1 MIEMCKLKMVI
12 IAAIGTT
19 FFCIG
24 TADAASQL
32 MIVRCAATTGINLGA
47 DTERDKPEDSDPEMY
62 DSAAGGYLS
71 HPRNT
76 HESIITVNQ
85 DGTATET
92 SLLDSGRSI
101 VTEMHIL
108 GGINDNAIS
117 FTDGTKG
124 SINLLTLYPKDSIGI
139 FTGTSY
145 FGWQKAIPTGYVYI
159 ARCQFSKDILH

>member
-1 MIEMCKLKMVI
+1 MCKVKMVI
-12 IAAIGTT
+12 IAAIGAT

-24 TADAASQL
+24 TADASQL
-32 MIVRCAATTGINLGA
+32 MIVRCSAPTGINLGA
-47 DTERDKPEDSDPEMY
+47 DTERDKPEDSNPEVY

-92 SLLDSGRSI
+92 SFLDSGRSI

-108 GGINDNAIS
+108 GSINDDAIS
-117 FTDGTKG
+117 FTDGTNG
-124 SINLLTLYPKDSIGI
+124 LINLLTLYPKDSIGI
-139 FTGTSY
+139 FAGTSY
-145 FGWQKAIPTGYVYI
+145 IGWRKSIPTGYVNI
-159 ARCQFSKDILH
+159 ARCKFSDILH